1 MRLTMLDSAVAWPV
15 LPLYR
20 FTDWSDRDALLVWP
34 ALAAWIV
41 WPIGLLDWHDTGF
54 YINKNAGV

>member
-1 MRLTMLDSAVAWPV
+1 MLDSAAAWPV

-20 FTDWSDRDALLVWP
+20 FTDWSDQDPLLVWT

-54 YINKNAGV
+54 YINKDAGV

>member
-1 MRLTMLDSAVAWPV
+1 VRLLG
-15 LPLYR
+15 LFYR
-20 FTDWSDRDALLVWP
+20 FTDWSDRDALLVWL

-54 YINKNAGV
+54 YTNKDAGV